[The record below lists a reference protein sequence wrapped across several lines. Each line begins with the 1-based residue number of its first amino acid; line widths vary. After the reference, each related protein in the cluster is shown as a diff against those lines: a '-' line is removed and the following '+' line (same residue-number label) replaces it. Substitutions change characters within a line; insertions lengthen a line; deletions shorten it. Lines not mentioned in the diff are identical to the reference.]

1 MAIRR
6 WLALAA
12 LAALAAG
19 CRATASAP
27 TNGPL
32 APPSGPKGAA
42 PPSAGGP
49 AGAASNVR
57 RPRYVPPPLVPLDG
71 LVQDDTL
78 DTYAGEKKTFWEK
91 TTEKFSPTKIGKD
104 VKKAMGRGP
113 NETLAHKK
121 FEEGQAL
128 FRAGDYPAAAKCLKI
143 AADRWPDSDLEEDSL
158 YLIAESYFFSD
169 RYPAA
174 HDAYG
179 MLLKKYENSRHLV
192 DVIPRQFA
200 IARYWDQKWRIDSH
214 WYPNLTDKT
223 RPLLD
228 AWGRAINAY
237 NIVKLHDA
245 QGPMA
250 ADATM
255 AMGNLN
261 FLRDRFEDAC
271 FYYDDLRKTYPQSQH
286 LLTAHIL
293 GIRAKLRSY
302 LGPQY
307 ESKPLDDAEQL
318 IELTLTQFPSD
329 MLGEDRERLLQA
341 RKMVRI
347 ERAQRDFQ
355 AGEYYYKK
363 GYFQGARFYYA
374 AVIRD
379 YPDTP
384 FTQLAENRMDETKDY
399 PPVPPDHFKWVKKLL
414 PASKTSMYH

>member
-1 MAIRR
+1 MATRR
-6 WLALAA
+6 WLGLAA
-12 LAALAAG
+12 LALAAG
-19 CRATASAP
+19 CRASTPAP
-27 TNGPL
+27 TSDPL
-32 APPSGPKGAA
+32 APPNSVAGTAR
-42 PPSAGGP
+42 PSTGGP
-49 AGAASNVR
+49 AGAASNVP

-71 LVQDDTL
+71 LVQDETL

-91 TTEKFSPTKIGKD
+91 TAEKFSPNKIGKGI
-104 VKKAMGRGP
+104 KKAMGRGP
-113 NETLAHKK
+113 NETLARKK
-121 FEEGQAL
+121 FDEGQAL
-128 FRAGDYPAAAKCLKI
+128 FSAAKYLEATKCFKI
-143 AADRWPDSDLEEDSL
+143 AADRWPDSDLEEDAL
-158 YLIAESYFFSD
+158 YLLAESYFFAD

-174 HDAYG
+174 NDAYG
-179 MLLKKYENSRHLV
+179 TLLKKYENTRHLI
-192 DVIPRQFA
+192 DVIPREFA

-214 WYPNLTDKT
+214 WYPNLKDKS

-228 AWGRAINAY
+228 SWGRAANAY
-237 NIVKLHDA
+237 TVVKLHDA

-255 AMGNLN
+255 ALANLN
-261 FLRDRFEDAC
+261 FLRNRFEDASG
-271 FYYDDLRKTYPQSQH
+271 YYDDVRKNFPQSDH
-286 LLTAHIL
+286 VLMAHIL

-318 IELTLTQFPSD
+318 IEQTLTQFPPD

-341 RKMVRI
+341 KKMVRI

-374 AVIRD
+374 AVIRE

-384 FTQLAENRMDETKDY
+384 FTQLAESRMDETKNY
-399 PPVPPDHFKWVKKLL
+399 PAVPPDHFKWVKKIL